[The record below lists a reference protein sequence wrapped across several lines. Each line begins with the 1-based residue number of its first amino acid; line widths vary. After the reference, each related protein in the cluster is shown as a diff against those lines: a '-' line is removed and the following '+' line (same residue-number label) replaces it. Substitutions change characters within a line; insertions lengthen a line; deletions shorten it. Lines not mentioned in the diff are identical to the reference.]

1 MLCEAIGLSGILA
14 ILFLGMVM
22 GYYTKESLLKTSKI
36 TTEEFFKTFSFIAEN
51 FCFVYFG
58 IAMALSS
65 QSIIV
70 SVILV
75 SIGILLGTRAA
86 VIFILSPLCN
96 YFRKHRL
103 SFAEQVLI

>member
-1 MLCEAIGLSGILA
+1 MSGILA

-22 GYYTKESLLKTSKI
+22 GYYTKESLSIKSKI

-58 IAMALSS
+58 IAMSLSR
-65 QSIIV
+65 QTIHV

-75 SIGILLGTRAA
+75 SIVILLGTRALM
-86 VIFILSPLCN
+86 IFLLSPLCN
-96 YFRKHRL
+96 LCRSHRL
-103 SFAEQVLI
+103 SFPEQVII